1 MEAKLTMLRE
11 ISNQVK
17 FVGHLVK
24 LNVASNMEYRAS
36 FLMQAV
42 GMFLN
47 NGIYFIFW
55 LIFFDRFTEL
65 KGYGI
70 NEIFLLF
77 AVVTFG
83 FGMAFT
89 LAGNTRQLS
98 SFIAQ
103 GRLDYY
109 LTLPRPVLPHVLFS
123 RMDIFALGD
132 FSFGILAYIFTGRFD
147 VVSIGLFLIVSC
159 LVAVIFISVFTI
171 FGCLAFFMGN
181 ANEVSFNL
189 SMSMVTFSMYPNGIF
204 QGFVRII
211 LYTLIPAAFVGAIPV
226 EIVDTANLQLLGLL
240 VSVALFLVLLAS
252 AIFQM
257 GLRCYESGSAINVN
271 M

>member
-1 MEAKLTMLRE
+1 MITEFGH
-11 ISNQVK
+11 QVK
-17 FVGHLVK
+17 FVGHLIK
-24 LNVASNMEYRAS
+24 LNIASNMEYRAS
-36 FLMQAV
+36 FLTQAV

-65 KGYGI
+65 KGYRI

-83 FGMAFT
+83 FGLAFT
-89 LAGNTRQLS
+89 TAGNTRNLS

-123 RMDIFALGD
+123 RMDIFAMGD
-132 FSFGILAYIFTGRFD
+132 FSFGIMAYMFTGRFD
-147 VVSIGLFLIVSC
+147 VVSIALFLVVSC
-159 LVAVIFISVFTI
+159 LVAMIFVSVFTI
-171 FGCLAFFMGN
+171 FGCLAFFIGN
-181 ANEVSFNL
+181 ANEISFNL

-204 QGFVRII
+204 QGFVRVI
-211 LYTLIPAAFVGAIPV
+211 LYTLIPAAFVGAVPV
-226 EIVDTANLQLLGLL
+226 EIVDTSNMQLLLILG
-240 VSVALFLVLLAS
+240 SVALFSSLLAGT
-252 AIFQM
+252 IFQF
-257 GLRCYESGSAINVN
+257 GLRRYESGSAINVN